1 MIIDPGQL
9 DVDLSRLTEEKS
21 MIATDTTMDNLSQ
34 HTIDDEFTSNLF
46 MTSTK
51 QNHKFT
57 NSPIQEFKVLH
68 KGQRAFYNPFLMV
81 YFFQIFFTLKTF

>member
-46 MTSTK
+46 NVHDIHKTK
-51 QNHKFT
+51 PQIHQFS
-57 NSPIQEFKVLH
+57 NSGI
-68 KGQRAFYNPFLMV
+68 
-81 YFFQIFFTLKTF
+81 

>member
-34 HTIDDEFTSNLF
+34 HTIDDEFISNLF

-68 KGQRAFYNPFLMV
+68 KGQRVFYNPFLMV
-81 YFFQIFFTLKTF
+81 YFFLIFIT